1 LYELTVIIILGV
13 FNIPIDSGVKKV
25 GMPNKI
31 NHYLGISAKGV
42 AILFV
47 CFFAKPSAGS
57 YFPFVVLS
65 AGFVAYL
72 FFSGIY
78 SSASSIASDSK
89 LRQTIR
95 SSLLD
100 KSNLLDTKR
109 FWRYCPLGPFVSEK
123 ILNYIFDNPFWHIS
137 IVHFLKTEPH

>member
-1 LYELTVIIILGV
+1 MFLLILFDIIPHLYELTVIVILGV

-65 AGFVAYL
+65 AGLVAYL

-109 FWRYCPLGPFVSEK
+109 FWRYCPLGP
-123 ILNYIFDNPFWHIS
+123 L
-137 IVHFLKTEPH
+137 FLRKF